1 MMDRRNAVHARVS
14 FYNLGNASRDDAA
27 RAFDDARGPVEQMQ
41 GNQGGMLLVS
51 PDTGRAIT
59 ITFWESEE
67 ALRASGQQASQA
79 RQQAAGSAGMEIAN
93 VEAYEV
99 ALEFGR

>member
-1 MMDRRNAVHARVS
+1 MTNRGNVVHARVS
-14 FYNLGNASRDDAA
+14 FYNLGNASRDDVA

-41 GNQGGMLLVS
+41 GNQGGMVLCS
-51 PDTGRAIT
+51 PDAGRAIT

-67 ALRASGQQASQA
+67 ALRASEQPANQA
-79 RQQAAGSAGMEIAN
+79 RQQAAGSAGMEISN

-99 ALEFGR
+99 ALELR